1 MTTTLSQADVARLLT
16 DPSQEA
22 RADTAAK
29 LAEQVDAEGLTD
41 AERQLAIDIVRVMA
55 QDAAIRVREALSR
68 NLKHS
73 KHLPHDVAEALARDV
88 EQVALPILEFST
100 ILTDED
106 LIAIIRG
113 SNGAKQTA
121 IARRA
126 AVSAKLADALIASKN
141 PEAVA
146 TLVSNPG
153 AELAESH
160 LNKVVDQ
167 FGDNAAIQSS
177 LVRREKLPLTV
188 AERLVAVVSENL
200 RDYLVSHHE
209 LPPSIAVDL
218 VLESRERATVS
229 LLPHGSESVDVIQ
242 LCRQLKLH
250 GRLTPS
256 LLLRALCMG
265 DVAFFESA
273 MSVLARTPIVNARML
288 IHDDGTLGLKS
299 LYLRSGLP
307 ERLYPAFRVAVDVMR
322 ENEFDA
328 RDEDRRRYICR
339 MIERIL
345 TQFEDIGQ
353 DNLDYL
359 LTKLNQYAA

>member
-1 MTTTLSQADVARLLT
+1 MTMTLSQADVARLLA
-16 DPSQEA
+16 DPSEAA
-22 RADTAAK
+22 RADTATK
-29 LAEQVDAEGLTD
+29 LAQQVDADGLTD
-41 AERQLAIDIVRVMA
+41 TERQLAIDIVRVMA
-55 QDAAIRVREALSR
+55 QDAAVRVREALAR
-68 NLKHS
+68 NLKLS
-73 KHLPHDVAEALARDV
+73 KQIPHDVAEALAKDV
-88 EQVALPILEFST
+88 ESVALPMLEFSS

-106 LIAIIRG
+106 LIAIVHS

-121 IARRA
+121 IARRTS
-126 AVSAKLADALIASKN
+126 VSARVADALVESENA
-141 PEAVA
+141 EAVA
-146 TLVSNPG
+146 TLVANRG
-153 AELAESH
+153 ADLSDRTLH
-160 LNKVVDQ
+160 RVVERYSQDKQ
-167 FGDNAAIQSS
+167 VQSS
-177 LVRREKLPLTV
+177 LVQRPKLPLTV

-200 RDYLVSHHE
+200 RDYLVTHHD

-229 LLPHGSESVDVIQ
+229 LLPQSAEPVDILQ

-265 DVAFFESA
+265 DMAFFEA
-273 MSVLARTPIVNARML
+273 GMSVLARTPIVNARML
-288 IHDDGTLGLKS
+288 IHDEGTLGLKS

-307 ERLYPAFRVAVDVMR
+307 ERFYPAFRVAVDVVD
-322 ENEFDA
+322 ENENDA

-359 LTKLNQYAA
+359 LGKLNQYAA

>member
-1 MTTTLSQADVARLLT
+1 MTTTLSQADVARLLA
-16 DPSQEA
+16 DPSEAA
-22 RADTAAK
+22 RADTATK
-29 LAEQVDAEGLTD
+29 LAQQVDAEGLTD
-41 AERQLAIDIVRVMA
+41 TERQLAIDIVRVMA
-55 QDAAIRVREALSR
+55 QDAAVRVREALAR
-68 NLKHS
+68 NLKQS
-73 KHLPHDVAEALARDV
+73 KQIPHDVAEALAKDV
-88 EQVALPILEFST
+88 ESVALPMLEFSS

-106 LIAIIRG
+106 LIAIVHS

-126 AVSAKLADALIASKN
+126 SVSARVADALVESENA
-141 PEAVA
+141 EAVA
-146 TLVSNPG
+146 TLVANRG
-153 AELAESH
+153 ADLSDRTLH
-160 LNKVVDQ
+160 RVVERYSQDMQ
-167 FGDNAAIQSS
+167 VQAS
-177 LVRREKLPLTV
+177 LVQRPKLPLTV

-200 RDYLVSHHE
+200 RDYLVTHHD

-229 LLPHGSESVDVIQ
+229 LLPQSAEPVDILQ

-265 DVAFFESA
+265 DMAFFEA
-273 MSVLARTPIVNARML
+273 GMSVLARTPIVNARML
-288 IHDDGTLGLKS
+288 IHDEGTLGLKS

-307 ERLYPAFRVAVDVMR
+307 ERFYPAFRVAVDVVD
-322 ENEFDA
+322 ENETDA

-359 LTKLNQYAA
+359 LGKLNQYAA

>member
-1 MTTTLSQADVARLLT
+1 
-16 DPSQEA
+16 
-22 RADTAAK
+22 
-29 LAEQVDAEGLTD
+29 
-41 AERQLAIDIVRVMA
+41 
-55 QDAAIRVREALSR
+55 
-68 NLKHS
+68 
-73 KHLPHDVAEALARDV
+73 
-88 EQVALPILEFST
+88 
-100 ILTDED
+100 
-106 LIAIIRG
+106 
-113 SNGAKQTA
+113 
-121 IARRA
+121 
-126 AVSAKLADALIASKN
+126 
-141 PEAVA
+141 
-146 TLVSNPG
+146 
-153 AELAESH
+153 
-160 LNKVVDQ
+160 
-167 FGDNAAIQSS
+167 
-177 LVRREKLPLTV
+177 
-188 AERLVAVVSENL
+188 L

-209 LPPSIAVDL
+209 LPPSVAVDL

-229 LLPHGSESVDVIQ
+229 LLPHGAESIDVIQ

-307 ERLYPAFRVAVDVMR
+307 ERLYPAFRVAVDVVR

>member
-1 MTTTLSQADVARLLT
+1 MTTTLSQADVARLLA
-16 DPSQEA
+16 DPSEEA
-22 RADTAAK
+22 RADTATK
-29 LAEQVDAEGLTD
+29 LALQVDADGLTD

-55 QDAAIRVREALSR
+55 QDAAVRVREALAR

-73 KHLPHDVAEALARDV
+73 KKIPHDVAEMLAKDV
-88 EQVALPILEFST
+88 ESVSLPMLEFSA

-106 LIAIIRG
+106 LIAIVR
-113 SNGAKQTA
+113 SSSGARQTA

-126 AVSAKLADALIASKN
+126 NVSARVADVLIESKN
-141 PEAVA
+141 VEAVA
-146 TLVSNPG
+146 TLVSNEG
-153 AELAESH
+153 ADLSERALQ
-160 LNKVVDQ
+160 KVVDRYSQ
-167 FGDNAAIQSS
+167 SHQVQSS
-177 LVRREKLPLTV
+177 LVRRPNLPLTV

-200 RDYLVSHHE
+200 RDYLVSHHD
-209 LPPSIAVDL
+209 LPPSVAVDL

-229 LLPHGSESVDVIQ
+229 LLPQGAESVDVIQ

-265 DVAFFESA
+265 DMAFFEA
-273 MSVLARTPIVNARML
+273 GMAVLARTPIVNARML

-307 ERLYPAFRVAVDVMR
+307 ERFYPAFRVAVDVVR
-322 ENEFDA
+322 ENETDA

-359 LTKLNQYAA
+359 LGKLNHYAA